1 MDFKVAGTT
10 EGVTAIQM
18 DIKIAGITREIL
30 NDALQQAKRGR
41 SFILNK
47 MLEVIDKP
55 ADDLSPYAPRVKT
68 MKIPVDKIREV
79 IGTGGKMVNK
89 IIEETGVTVD
99 IKDDGSIFVT
109 SPDLDSIERAMKM
122 IEDICHDFEV
132 GEVFENAVVTRI
144 EKFGAFVDL
153 LPGREGLCHV
163 SQLANERVENV
174 EDVVSIG
181 DTISVKV
188 TEIDERGKIN
198 VSHKALLPQPE
209 FPAKKFDSDKKFGGR
224 DRDFGGGKNFNK
236 NSGGSRG
243 NFNGNRPPRRK
254 V

>member
-30 NDALQQAKRGR
+30 SDALQQAKRGR
-41 SFILNK
+41 SFILQK

-89 IIEETGVTVD
+89 IIEETGVVID

-122 IEDICHDFEV
+122 IEDVCHDFVV

-144 EKFGAFVDL
+144 EKFGVFVDL
-153 LPGREGLCHV
+153 LPGREGMCHI
-163 SQLANERVENV
+163 SQLAADRVESA

-181 DTISVKV
+181 DTLSVKV

-198 VSHKALLPQPE
+198 VSHRALLPASE
-209 FPAKKFDSDKKFGGR
+209 FASKKFDSDKKFGGR
-224 DRDFGGGKNFNK
+224 GGKDFGGGKNFNK
-236 NSGGSRG
+236 SSGGRN

>member
-1 MDFKVAGTT
+1 
-10 EGVTAIQM
+10 M
-18 DIKIAGITREIL
+18 DIKIAGITRVIL

-41 SFILNK
+41 SFILGK

-55 ADDLSPYAPRVKT
+55 ADDLSPYAPRVKS

-89 IIEETGVTVD
+89 IIEETGVVID
-99 IKDDGSIFVT
+99 IKDDGGVFIT
-109 SPDLDSIERAMKM
+109 SPDLESIERAMKM
-122 IEDICHDFEV
+122 IEDVCHDFEV

-153 LPGREGLCHV
+153 LPGREGLCHI
-163 SQLANERVENV
+163 SQLAHERVENV

-181 DTISVKV
+181 DTLSVKV
-188 TEIDERGKIN
+188 TEIDERGKVN
-198 VSHKALLPQPE
+198 CSHKALLPAPE
-209 FPAKKFDSDKKFGGR
+209 FSPKKFDSDKKFSGR
-224 DRDFGGGKNFNK
+224 DRDFGGGKSFNR
-236 NSGGSRG
+236 NSNSNRG